1 MQLDIFEHS
10 HDVALRNAVI
20 DALADRDATTATRA
34 IGELSTEY
42 PDDTLLPLFNLLAER
57 LALRVAGPLNKPST
71 AMIVRATDDV
81 IPAAQSLFGKDS
93 ETWLSPFWS
102 ELAIA
107 AKGLQFDARDEILHS
122 APFFLRAGKW
132 HDALQSLESIPSWR
146 RQPAPLA
153 WMIEATAAI
162 SGADAIWAYFAE
174 LSWMAPRRAQT
185 LVGQLNM
192 AELTKLVRIFH
203 VEFEGDGREQD
214 FAWFI
219 AWGLITCPQLMD
231 RLQGVEAGADTPAN
245 HSGSCIKRDRR
256 SAHDHPP

>member
-10 HDVALRNAVI
+10 NDVTLRNAVI
-20 DALADRDATTATRA
+20 DTLADRDAATAMRA
-34 IGELSTEY
+34 IGKLATEY
-42 PDDTLLPLFNLLAER
+42 PDDTLLPSFHLLAER
-57 LALRVAGPLNKPST
+57 LALRVAGPLNRPST

-81 IPAAQSLFGKDS
+81 IPAARALFGKDS
-93 ETWLSPFWS
+93 ETWLSPFWA

-107 AKGLQFDARDEILHS
+107 AKGLPFDPRDEILH
-122 APFFLRAGKW
+122 AVPIFLRAGKW
-132 HDALQSLESIPSWR
+132 HDAVQSLESIPSWR

-153 WMIEATAAI
+153 WMIEATANI